1 MAGGTTDRPCE
12 ADCCHRTLFRVIG
25 SRVHHLIQDPK
36 ADIVMVQNLLF
47 TTLCSVERPRPQ
59 NVCLPLTHY
68 FTRPPV
74 LL

>member
-36 ADIVMVQNLLF
+36 QISSWCRIYSLLRYARWKDLDRK
-47 TTLCSVERPRPQ
+47 TCACR
-59 NVCLPLTHY
+59 
-68 FTRPPV
+68 
-74 LL
+74 